1 MSAKA
6 TKHPAR
12 TPTRLKPLRI
22 GPIEVTMPVVLAPLA
37 GYSDLAYRRICR
49 ELGAGYAGTEMLLD
63 RTVLAG
69 RTDCK
74 RLTASHDE
82 DHPLAGQL
90 IGSEPQELAA
100 AAVKLDAMGMDVIDL
115 NFGCPVRKVLRRG
128 RGGKLLGDPDR
139 AVRIIRGVLE
149 VTDRPVTLKLRRA
162 FAEKDDGS
170 ACLRIAAEARELGVA
185 AVRIHPR
192 SVEAGYRG
200 PADWSFLRRIR
211 REFPEWTL
219 IGSGDVLTPADALRM
234 LEETG
239 VDGVAAARG
248 ALGNPWFF
256 AQVSQL
262 SAGEDA
268 PPPTLAEQARVLRR
282 HFRYAVEVHGA
293 KQACRRMRSFGI
305 RYSRLH
311 PRAKALRAA
320 FVAVETADDW
330 QRVIGEY
337 YDGGGNG

>member
-1 MSAKA
+1 M
-6 TKHPAR
+6 
-12 TPTRLKPLRI
+12 KPLRI
-22 GPIEVTMPVVLAPLA
+22 GPIEVAMPVVLAPLA

-49 ELGAGYAGTEMLLD
+49 ELGAEYATTEMLLD

-69 RTDCK
+69 KTDCR
-74 RLTASHDE
+74 RLTAAHED

-90 IGSEPQELAA
+90 IGSEPDELAA
-100 AAVKLDAMGMDVIDL
+100 AASKLDAMGMDVIDL

-128 RGGKLLGDPDR
+128 RGGKLLGDPAR
-139 AVRIIRGVLE
+139 AVRIVRGVLE
-149 VTDRPVTLKLRRA
+149 ATNRPVTIKLRRGL
-162 FAEKDDGS
+162 AENDDGS
-170 ACLRIAAEARELGVA
+170 ACLRIAADARELGAA

-211 REFPEWTL
+211 REFAEWTV

-234 LEETG
+234 LDETG

-256 AQVSQL
+256 SQVREL
-262 SAGEDA
+262 ALGREFE
-268 PPPTLAEQARVLRR
+268 PPTLAEQADVLRR

-293 KQACRRMRSFGI
+293 KQTCRRMRSFAI

-311 PRAKALRAA
+311 PSPRAVRSA
-320 FVAVETADDW
+320 FVAVRSEQDW
-330 QRVIGEY
+330 QNVIDEHYGG
-337 YDGGGNG
+337 DG